1 MVEKGEQIDLSII
14 ENQILVSKN
23 WFKYKDKIDIPN
35 DMILEIKSLFKE
47 YDDFMHTNIEVSNRI
62 LDLLN
67 RHFTAGK

>member
-1 MVEKGEQIDLSII
+1 MVEKGDQIDLSII